1 MVKRK
6 QTRKQTKSRKGRKG
20 NRKTRQRR
28 TKQRNQRNQRNQR
41 GGVME
46 MSPMEFKTAYLS
58 PPHAPTGQS
67 VAELAPREQYLRSP
81 YGEYQKGGF
90 QDERIQPM
98 SLKEAYPGKNL
109 DPSGQP
115 AY

>member
-1 MVKRK
+1 MPKRN
-6 QTRKQTKSRKGRKG
+6 QTRKQSKSRKGRKG

-28 TKQRNQRNQRNQR
+28 TKQR

-46 MSPMEFKTAYLS
+46 MSPMDFKTAYLS

-67 VAELAPREQYLRSP
+67 VANLVPREQYLRSP
-81 YGEYQKGGF
+81 YGEYQRGGF

>member
-20 NRKTRQRR
+20 NRKTRQRTR
-28 TKQRNQRNQRNQR
+28 KQR

>member
-1 MVKRK
+1 MKRK
-6 QTRKQTKSRKGRKG
+6 QTRKQSKSRKGRKG

-28 TKQRNQRNQRNQR
+28 GRKQR

-46 MSPMEFKTAYLS
+46 MSPMDFKTAYLS

-67 VAELAPREQYLRSP
+67 VMDLVPREQYLRSP
-81 YGEYQKGGF
+81 YGEYQRGGY

-98 SLKEAYPGKNL
+98 TLAEAYPGKNL

>member
-1 MVKRK
+1 
-6 QTRKQTKSRKGRKG
+6 
-20 NRKTRQRR
+20 
-28 TKQRNQRNQRNQR
+28 
-41 GGVME
+41 ME